1 MAQVLYCYL
10 SHQTIQTS
18 FDLRMDFPLLE
29 EQQSFLWPAFEN
41 SKSLHRINVFKSS
54 SGTNWDFFEAR
65 MKESNPPK
73 TVSFVGLGECD
84 GCDRSSQFKGEDRYK
99 KKAFHMYIDS
109 FKNHELS
116 DYKLC
121 HLNEHKDRL
130 KLLVVDTYITPDFC
144 LIEEIPNLES
154 LLIHSR
160 PKSYWAVRKDWDKI
174 GAIDLKVIESQV
186 SAIYE
191 TEASPAKEHVFKT
204 LKTLALAVG
213 YPPHIMFSSLRSCE

>member
-18 FDLRMDFPLLE
+18 FDLQRDFPLSE
-29 EQQSFLWPAFEN
+29 GQQSFLWSAFED
-41 SKSLHRINVFKSS
+41 SKSLQRINVFKPSS
-54 SGTNWDFFEAR
+54 DPSKFPYEHRT
-65 MKESNPPK
+65 KESNPPK
-73 TVSFVGLGECD
+73 TVNIVELSECD

-99 KKAFHMYIDS
+99 KEVFRIYIDS

-116 DYKLC
+116 DSKLRD
-121 HLNEHKDRL
+121 LNKHKDHP

-144 LIEEIPNLES
+144 LIEKIPNLKS
-154 LLIHSR
+154 LIINSR
-160 PKSYWAVRKDWDKI
+160 PKSYWEVRKHWDKI

-204 LKTLALAVG
+204 IKTLALAVG

>member
-1 MAQVLYCYL
+1 MSQVLYCYL

-18 FDLRMDFPLLE
+18 FDLRMYFPLSE
-29 EQQSFLWPAFEN
+29 EQQNFLWPAFKD
-41 SKSLHRINVFKSS
+41 SKSLQRVNVFKPSS
-54 SGTNWDFFEAR
+54 DPNQSPFIDSE
-65 MKESNPPK
+65 KVIDPPE
-73 TVSFVGLGECD
+73 TVSLVELGECD

-144 LIEEIPNLES
+144 LIEKIPNLKS
-154 LLIHSR
+154 LIINSR
-160 PKSYWAVRKDWDKI
+160 PKSYWEVRKHWDKI

-204 LKTLALAVG
+204 LKALALAVG